1 MRHNLGAEQRSAVAT
16 TIDSFKE
23 RSQRSEHYLIQI
35 CVLFPSLA
43 PVNGFV
49 LTVLIL
55 QYLAE
60 KYNRSYRPYLLGQ
73 RGAASLNQ
81 YFGMQQML
89 PQLENKQVVYVI
101 SPQWFS
107 KMAMSQQP
115 FSSILME
122 TS

>member
-1 MRHNLGAEQRSAVAT
+1 MEWLRFDGAHPAV
-16 TIDSFKE
+16 
-23 RSQRSEHYLIQI
+23 
-35 CVLFPSLA
+35 
-43 PVNGFV
+43 
-49 LTVLIL
+49 
-55 QYLAE
+55 LAE